1 MKVKPGSLI
10 IAVAAAVLSIL
21 YLAHLLHL
29 RKEFGVVQV
38 NSPRIL
44 SRKIY
49 DRNDMHTEQLIIA
62 EIALSKS
69 SSKSI
74 HISKKGHPDVPY
86 IVDERYTNSMSPLQI
101 SYPAIPDAIPVQD
114 KLERAT
120 VLSQHAIQ
128 TSEVQDAYTRK
139 TRISQETTLMS
150 YDVTTTTNPLNKSLS
165 VSTAT
170 SIPFM
175 GNYNCTDGLCSH
187 FVLHGSSCRQ
197 SPLRFVTK
205 KTGCHF
211 MNGTNR
217 APVALVSF
225 PGSGNTWVRGLLEQA
240 TGICTGKQV
249 HVTYFFN

>member
-38 NSPRIL
+38 NSPRIS

-49 DRNDMHTEQLIIA
+49 DSNDMYTEELIIA

-101 SYPAIPDAIPVQD
+101 SYPAIPDATPVQD

-139 TRISQETTLMS
+139 TRISQETT
-150 YDVTTTTNPLNKSLS
+150 